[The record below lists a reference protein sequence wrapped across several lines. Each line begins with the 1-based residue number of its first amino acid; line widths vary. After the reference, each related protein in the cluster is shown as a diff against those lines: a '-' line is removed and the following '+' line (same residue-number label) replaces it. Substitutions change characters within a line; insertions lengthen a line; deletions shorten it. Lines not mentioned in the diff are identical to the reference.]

1 MSKQGEK
8 KDKMNI
14 LSLEDI
20 KQKHE
25 EKFQLAEAYV
35 ELDGEMLSYKMYE
48 HFPQSIKDEYYQEL
62 LEFMIGLSTGDD
74 KYEGLDN
81 AITIFTLILLVDK
94 FTDLGLPE
102 EPKEKV
108 KYAKYLD
115 DFNIL
120 STIMS
125 TFEEE
130 EVEELMTE
138 TNKIV
143 KSQSE
148 KMVKALEEYE
158 SKSEDIEDLSSMR
171 LIEKELDE
179 EDSGE

>member
-25 EKFQLAEAYV
+25 EKFQMAEAYV

-48 HFPQSIKDEYYQEL
+48 HFPQSIKDEYHQEL
-62 LEFMIGLSTGDD
+62 LDFMIGLSTDD
-74 KYEGLDN
+74 EKYEGLEN
-81 AITIFTLILLVDK
+81 ATTIFTLILIVDK
-94 FTDLGLPE
+94 FTDLGLPV
-102 EPKEKV
+102 EPRDKV
-108 KYAKYLD
+108 MYANYLA

-120 STIMS
+120 STILN

-130 EVEELMTE
+130 EVSELMGE
-138 TNKIV
+138 AKKIIE
-143 KSQSE
+143 SQTE
-148 KMVKALEEYE
+148 KMANVLEEYMSE
-158 SKSEDIEDLSSMR
+158 SEDIEDLSNLV
-171 LIEKELDE
+171 LIQKELDDE
-179 EDSGE
+179 EAGE